1 MAEATDEDVQAGEA
15 PQKGGLGKI
24 IIMAVIAVVAA
35 AAGMFGYPLV
45 NDMLNPPEEGEDA
58 AAEEEQPPSKPA
70 LFASL
75 HPPLVIN
82 FKDEYGDS
90 HFMQMTLEVMA
101 RDQGIIDHV
110 RNHSAVIRN
119 NLILM
124 FSNVSF
130 ESVETR
136 EGKQKMLDDALAE
149 IQAIVEAE
157 TGETGVEAVY
167 FTALVVQ

>member
-1 MAEATDEDVQAGEA
+1 MAEAADEDIQVEEA
-15 PQKGGLGKI
+15 PQKGGLGKW
-24 IIMAVIAVVAA
+24 IIMAAMIVAAA

-45 NDMLNPPEEGEDA
+45 NDLLNPPEDGGE
-58 AAEEEQPPSKPA
+58 AAEEEAQPPSKPA

-101 RDQGIIDHV
+101 RDQAIIDHV

-119 NLILM
+119 NLILL
-124 FSNVSF
+124 FSNVDYA
-130 ESVETR
+130 SVDTR

-149 IQAIVEAE
+149 IQAVVEAE

-167 FTALVVQ
+167 FTGLVVQ